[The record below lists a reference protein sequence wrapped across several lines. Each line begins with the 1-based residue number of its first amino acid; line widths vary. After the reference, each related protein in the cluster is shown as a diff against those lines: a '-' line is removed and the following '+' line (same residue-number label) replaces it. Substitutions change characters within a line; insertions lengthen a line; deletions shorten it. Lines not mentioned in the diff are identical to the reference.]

1 MMLHTVSSSPFSSSS
16 LSNCLRYS
24 DVNSEILL
32 IEDAVIA
39 AIDSGQWQ
47 QTLTSCGRRIYVLRE
62 DVVARGINE
71 ENIKSA
77 ELVDIKGFVSLTE
90 RHVTQMKW

>member
-1 MMLHTVSSSPFSSSS
+1 MLHTVSTSPFSSSS

-24 DVNSEILL
+24 DPNSEILL

-47 QTLTSCGRRIYVLRE
+47 QALTSCGRRIYVLHE
-62 DVVARGINE
+62 DVVARGINDE
-71 ENIKSA
+71 IIKSFK
-77 ELVDIKGFVSLTE
+77 VIDIKGFISLTE

>member
-1 MMLHTVSSSPFSSSS
+1 MLHTVSTSPFSSSS

-24 DVNSEILL
+24 DPNSEILL

-39 AIDSGQWQ
+39 AIDSGEWQ
-47 QTLTSCGRRIYVLRE
+47 EALTLSGRRIYVLHD
-62 DVVARGINE
+62 DVVARGLSREIS
-71 ENIKSA
+71 KDF

-90 RHVTQMKW
+90 QHVTQMKW